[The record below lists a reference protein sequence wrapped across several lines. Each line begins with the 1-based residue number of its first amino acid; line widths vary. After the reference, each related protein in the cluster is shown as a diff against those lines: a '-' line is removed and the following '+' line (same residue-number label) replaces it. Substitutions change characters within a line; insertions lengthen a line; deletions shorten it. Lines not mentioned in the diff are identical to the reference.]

1 MFIGDAESNRYE
13 LYRDADGDIR
23 VMSREE
29 MDKHLISLPKGTKV
43 LSNDETAQCIQ
54 SWYENRRD

>member
-1 MFIGDAESNRYE
+1 MDAESNRYE

-29 MDKHLISLPKGTKV
+29 MDKHFPNTKV